1 MNKNKQP
8 NQMFKPQ
15 NTLIM
20 WMTILT
26 FSFIT
31 LSLFKSQNVQEIPFP
46 EFLEAVKKN
55 QIESVVFQGN
65 EIRGKIKKADI
76 NGKIVEGLNFKSYG
90 NTNAGVYLKILEEN
104 KITPEYAPESVGFMS
119 ILALA
124 LPFVL
129 FFWLFSKLNKS
140 GGGASGLMSSVSKMN
155 KKVDPKDLKVKF
167 ADVAGIDEIRQ
178 EVSEVVDFLKTPEK
192 FKKMGA
198 KVPKG
203 VLLIGPPGTGKTLL
217 ARAVA
222 GEAGVPFFSI
232 SGSEF
237 VEMFVGVGAS
247 RVRSLFEDAKKN
259 APCIVFIDEIDA
271 VGKKRGDG
279 SGFGGSHSEQ
289 ENTLNQLLTA
299 MDGFEENSGVIVIAA
314 TNRLDSLDPALLRA
328 GRFDRKV
335 RIDLPDMKG
344 REQIL
349 KVHSKNKKMSPDIDY
364 KILSQAT
371 TGMAGADIDNL
382 LNEAALIAGR
392 QEKESIDMVVIEEA
406 RDKILMGIERKN
418 LVMKDEEKRKTAVH
432 EAGHALITLLLPQL
446 DRLHKVS
453 IIPRGMALGVTQT
466 TPEENLVSFN
476 HEKAESYICMLMA
489 GRAAED
495 IEFKHFSSGASDDLK
510 RATMIARKM
519 ICEWGMSKKF
529 GPISFNQSQNGFE
542 NNLISQQKM
551 AEIDN
556 EIQNMLTEMYEKT
569 KDLLIKNNK
578 SLVDIADLLM
588 KKETCTGEEIKLLI
602 G

>member
-1 MNKNKQP
+1 
-8 NQMFKPQ
+8 
-15 NTLIM
+15 
-20 WMTILT
+20 
-26 FSFIT
+26 
-31 LSLFKSQNVQEIPFP
+31 
-46 EFLEAVKKN
+46 
-55 QIESVVFQGN
+55 
-65 EIRGKIKKADI
+65 
-76 NGKIVEGLNFKSYG
+76 
-90 NTNAGVYLKILEEN
+90 
-104 KITPEYAPESVGFMS
+104 
-119 ILALA
+119 
-124 LPFVL
+124 
-129 FFWLFSKLNKS
+129 
-140 GGGASGLMSSVSKMN
+140 
-155 KKVDPKDLKVKF
+155 
-167 ADVAGIDEIRQ
+167 
-178 EVSEVVDFLKTPEK
+178 
-192 FKKMGA
+192 
-198 KVPKG
+198 
-203 VLLIGPPGTGKTLL
+203 
-217 ARAVA
+217 
-222 GEAGVPFFSI
+222 
-232 SGSEF
+232 
-237 VEMFVGVGAS
+237 
-247 RVRSLFEDAKKN
+247 
-259 APCIVFIDEIDA
+259 
-271 VGKKRGDG
+271 
-279 SGFGGSHSEQ
+279 
-289 ENTLNQLLTA
+289 